1 MKQVPFSVQE
11 EMELI
16 AQELRRHFS
25 PSQLEQLARQTGF
38 VQRKSKYTAQDLVS
52 LCVFLN
58 EDVSITPLT
67 RLCGQLDA
75 SHHLSMSAEG
85 LNQRFNSSAV
95 PFLQALFST
104 LLQEKIMASSSLPC
118 ELNSYFDR
126 IRILD
131 STVFQL
137 PDSYANR
144 YQGSGGSAH
153 TAGMKIQLEYEL
165 KAGFFLQVDVCPGK
179 NSDGLYGT
187 QRTKTVE
194 EKDLCIRDLGYFSLG
209 DFKEIEERGAFYV
222 SGLKVNV
229 RVYEKNENMER
240 FKDGKVK
247 KQSVYKEID
256 I

>member
-58 EDVSITPLT
+58 EDISITPLT

-95 PFLQALFST
+95 AFLQALFST
-104 LLQEKIMASSSLPC
+104 PLQKKSWLHPLFLVNLIH
-118 ELNSYFDR
+118 
-126 IRILD
+126 ILIV
-131 STVFQL
+131 SVFL
-137 PDSYANR
+137 IPP
-144 YQGSGGSAH
+144 
-153 TAGMKIQLEYEL
+153 
-165 KAGFFLQVDVCPGK
+165 FFNFQTYTLIGI
-179 NSDGLYGT
+179 
-187 QRTKTVE
+187 
-194 EKDLCIRDLGYFSLG
+194 KDLWGTTEIRVKMGYRLTFISIIYKVVSKKHEFCTLSDFSRKKSRSPVHGKL
-209 DFKEIEERGAFYV
+209 AFF
-222 SGLKVNV
+222 SFCQNNLL
-229 RVYEKNENMER
+229 
-240 FKDGKVK
+240 
-247 KQSVYKEID
+247 
-256 I
+256 